1 MLGARSGRGFWPF
14 RSVGAR
20 IHWPAAS
27 SAESEQKSV
36 SQPLAAIQRAWGATP
51 IWLVPGSPSSP
62 TIVPMV
68 WLPCPTLSQGAS
80 DGLPQ
85 TWEGSNQL

>member
-1 MLGARSGRGFWPF
+1 
-14 RSVGAR
+14 
-20 IHWPAAS
+20 
-27 SAESEQKSV
+27 
-36 SQPLAAIQRAWGATP
+36 LAAIQRAWGATP
-51 IWLVPGSPSSP
+51 IWLLPGSPSSP